1 MKTPVKRSQAAPII
15 HVHDVG
21 PYVNEPVPDEDRLKG
36 YHESNHDERLKQ
48 LQQRLDSSEELSKW
62 QIFHSDFVA

>member
-1 MKTPVKRSQAAPII
+1 MLMNWCPTKIGSKVTAK
-15 HVHDVG
+15 
-21 PYVNEPVPDEDRLKG
+21 K
-36 YHESNHDERLKQ
+36 SNQDERLKQ

>member
-1 MKTPVKRSQAAPII
+1 MKTPVKSSQAAPII

-21 PYVNEPVPDEDRLKG
+21 PYVNEPVPDEDWLKITVKK
-36 YHESNHDERLKQ
+36 SNHDERLKQ

-62 QIFHSDFVA
+62 

>member
-1 MKTPVKRSQAAPII
+1 MCTTLIGSKVTAK
-15 HVHDVG
+15 
-21 PYVNEPVPDEDRLKG
+21 K
-36 YHESNHDERLKQ
+36 SNHDERLKQ

>member
-21 PYVNEPVPDEDRLKG
+21 PYVNEPVPDEDWLKVAAKKAITTNV
-36 YHESNHDERLKQ
+36 SLKQ

-62 QIFHSDFVA
+62 

>member
-21 PYVNEPVPDEDRLKG
+21 QYVKNQCPTKIGSKVTAKKR
-36 YHESNHDERLKQ
+36 NHDERLKQ

-62 QIFHSDFVA
+62 

>member
-21 PYVNEPVPDEDRLKG
+21 PYVNEPVPDEDWLKS
-36 YHESNHDERLKQ
+36 YREKSNHDERLKQ

-62 QIFHSDFVA
+62 

>member
-21 PYVNEPVPDEDRLKG
+21 PYVNEPVPDEDWFKSYRKK
-36 YHESNHDERLKQ
+36 SNHDERLKQ

-62 QIFHSDFVA
+62 

>member
-21 PYVNEPVPDEDRLKG
+21 QYVNEPMPDEDGSKVTANK
-36 YHESNHDERLKQ
+36 SNHDERLKQ

-62 QIFHSDFVA
+62 

>member
-15 HVHDVG
+15 HVHDVVYMLMNQCPTKIG
-21 PYVNEPVPDEDRLKG
+21 SKVTVKKR
-36 YHESNHDERLKQ
+36 NHDERLKQ

-62 QIFHSDFVA
+62 